1 MIVKCYI
8 YKLKLFFL
16 YMKLEKIFKILIFL
30 NVNGFVLY
38 RFIVYYMILKDI
50 YVFYKFK
57 FINYF
62 FLG

>member
-1 MIVKCYI
+1 
-8 YKLKLFFL
+8 
-16 YMKLEKIFKILIFL
+16 MKLVKIYKILIFL
-30 NVNGFVLY
+30 YVNGFVLY

>member
-1 MIVKCYI
+1 
-8 YKLKLFFL
+8 
-16 YMKLEKIFKILIFL
+16 MKLVKIFKILIFL

-50 YVFYKFK
+50 YDCINKFK